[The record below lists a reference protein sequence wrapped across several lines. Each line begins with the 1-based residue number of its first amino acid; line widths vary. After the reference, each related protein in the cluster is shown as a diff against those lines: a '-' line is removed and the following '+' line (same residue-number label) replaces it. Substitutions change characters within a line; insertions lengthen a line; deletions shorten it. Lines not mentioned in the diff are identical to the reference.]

1 MFLVFIE
8 GFSMNNH
15 QSLNAL
21 SSIADRPQMHRITL
35 IAMGVIA
42 LFAVGMNIS
51 RADTPMAPPG
61 VTAQPSNSPGMQ
73 HRMNSEKMAKIRERR
88 KAHMMQELDLMSNRL
103 QITAS
108 EQPLWDQY
116 KAARMGLLPD
126 GMPGMKP
133 SMNAADIAQMRAERA
148 SEMAKKMG
156 VLSTAT
162 TQLRAAL
169 SPNQQQVLDEMA
181 HTWRAKM
188 QHHRQGEE
196 RLSNHS

>member
-1 MFLVFIE
+1 
-8 GFSMNNH
+8 MNNH
-15 QSLNAL
+15 KSSNVL
-21 SSIADRPQMHRITL
+21 SKIADRPQMHRVTL
-35 IAMGVIA
+35 VAMGVIA

-51 RADTPMAPPG
+51 RADTPIAPPG
-61 VTAQPSNSPGMQ
+61 VTAQPSNAPDMQ
-73 HRMNSEKMAKIRERR
+73 HRMTPEKMAKMRERR
-88 KAHMMQELDLMSNRL
+88 KAHIEQELDTMSNRL

-126 GMPGMKP
+126 DMPGMKP
-133 SMNAADIAQMRAERA
+133 SMNAADMAQMRAERA
-148 SEMAKKMG
+148 SEMAKKLG

-169 SPNQQQVLDEMA
+169 APNQQQVLDEVA
-181 HTWRAKM
+181 HSWRGKM
-188 QHHRQGEE
+188 QHHRPNEE